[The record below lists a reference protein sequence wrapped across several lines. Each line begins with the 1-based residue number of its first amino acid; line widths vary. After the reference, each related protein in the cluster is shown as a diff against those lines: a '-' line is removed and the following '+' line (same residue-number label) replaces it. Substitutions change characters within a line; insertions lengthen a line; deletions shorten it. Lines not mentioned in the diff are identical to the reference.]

1 MSESPKQGARE
12 RILEAAYDLFSRRG
26 IRDVSVDEI
35 ISRSKVAIA
44 TFYRHF
50 SSKDQLAEAFL
61 NRREEVWTSELLVA
75 EAVKRGAAPKDQLLA
90 IFDIFDEWF
99 ESEHFEGDSFVKV
112 LLEMGP
118 EHPLG
123 KASINHLNN
132 VRAMIR
138 DIAERAGLTDLDDVA
153 HSLQILMKGCIIT
166 ASMGDVGAGA
176 RAKLMAERLIAE
188 HTPADVTAAG
198 DAPTENALA
207 E

>member
-1 MSESPKQGARE
+1 MTDTPKQGARE

-61 NRREEVWTSELLVA
+61 NRREQVWTSELIVA
-75 EAVKRGAAPKDQLLA
+75 EAAKRSDNPVDQLLA

-99 ESEHFEGDSFVKV
+99 ASKDFEGDSFVKV

-123 KASINHLNN
+123 KASIAHLNT
-132 VRAMIR
+132 VRSTIR
-138 DIAERAGLTDLDDVA
+138 GIAERAGLTDLDEFA

-166 ASMGDVGAGA
+166 ATMGDRGAGA
-176 RAKLMAERLIAE
+176 RAKLMAEGLIRD
-188 HTPADVTAAG
+188 HTPA
-198 DAPTENALA
+198 A